1 MEGACDVTA
10 KPGPQDPG
18 KLYYTQYLDE
28 TQPELKVLSKR
39 ARGNPCNAARAL
51 PIGVAYDHN
60 HAKNFQG
67 ILGIVLHPAESLFR
81 PSD

>member
-28 TQPELKVLSKR
+28 TQPELKVL
-39 ARGNPCNAARAL
+39 
-51 PIGVAYDHN
+51 
-60 HAKNFQG
+60 
-67 ILGIVLHPAESLFR
+67 
-81 PSD
+81 